1 MKTIAIIA
9 FVATTATIYM
19 MTSFGTSTLECQFR
33 SFMIEYKKSYNSE
46 AEYKFTMEVFRM
58 NLWSSNIPWS
68 ILNSVA
74 VFRLQLTKFPK
85 FMYNSNKCCFK
96 LCSRILLSCRINY
109 SNSICNTLVRNRR
122 GHFYFYYQNY

>member
-9 FVATTATIYM
+9 FVATAATIYM
-19 MTSFGTSTLECQFR
+19 MTSFGTSALECQFR
-33 SFMIEYKKSYNSE
+33 SFMIEYKKSYNFE

-68 ILNSVA
+68 VQNSVA

-85 FMYNSNKCCFK
+85 LMYNSNEMLF
-96 LCSRILLSCRINY
+96 
-109 SNSICNTLVRNRR
+109 
-122 GHFYFYYQNY
+122 